1 MAYTPVLIAAADY
14 LDVRLA
20 LGLASSD
27 TTTLPD
33 ATILGRPY
41 LQFVERMVKAKLTEY
56 VAILAAG
63 GDKAAT
69 LADGVVLWTA
79 ARLAQFWLAAKAGDE
94 VTRVGVG
101 PYTTQYRTGPE
112 WSVLAEQLAR
122 EAAEAFE
129 RVARWGLAPDRIT
142 MGGRTGPTRDH
153 QVSERAMSLYDWR
166 ELLRPPVIK
175 GHMYD
180 DEDDT

>member
-1 MAYTPVLIAAADY
+1 MAYTPVIISAADY

-20 LGLASSD
+20 LGLASTD

-41 LQFVERMVKAKLTEY
+41 LQYVERVTKAQFPTY
-56 VAILAAG
+56 AAILSAA

-79 ARLAQFWLAAKAGDE
+79 ARVAQFWMAAKSGDE
-94 VTRVGVG
+94 VTRVAVG

-112 WSVLAEQLAR
+112 WMDMAEQLAR
-122 EAAEAFE
+122 EAAGAFE
-129 RVARWGLAPDRIT
+129 RVARWGMTPDRIT

-153 QVSERAMSLYDWR
+153 HEAETDMSLYDWR

-180 DEDDT
+180 DEDDI